1 MLLPDVRLF
10 GELPV
15 IEFLAKR
22 RFNWI
27 DFVACAI
34 VSTAISEGV
43 LGGVVLGLSLAF
55 LSAALENTTKGK

>member
-1 MLLPDVRLF
+1 M
-10 GELPV
+10 